1 MANWD
6 ILKSAIAGIIKTNGN
21 QEITG
26 QLLQNV
32 LNDIVSSVGENASFA
47 GIATP
52 TTNPGAPDGP
62 ILYFATQAGTYSNF
76 NGIELLKG
84 ESAILKW
91 DNGTWA
97 KNTFKPMIDFDSVL
111 DANGKSLT
119 EFESGIIYDVSALNG
134 GVTFESLSA
143 LLSSS
148 NLSTLIPTSV
158 RHGGMSIRFIQGS
171 VPNADNKY
179 VQYRLMSDEFSTD
192 VTQWQGIDEEPTEG
206 SNNLA
211 KSGSVFELQK
221 EIIGTEDKVI
231 NVSSFPVHDAALT
244 PTWNYI
250 PGFNHI
256 VIPVKAGQNYLL
268 ENNNVYQASLAF
280 FKTYSTPI
288 QGQAPDYSDGTTK
301 FDMQNGNVLKV
312 QIPSDCHYLYM
323 TANAGG
329 YNRLV
334 NTTLLGTTGE
344 IDQKYYDIV
353 GKETIIDLSQY
364 FERNGVLAYGSWG
377 AINNDWTH
385 KVIPVVPGEK
395 YKLVANNTLGTYALF
410 KTYSA
415 PVAGQAPDYC
425 QGTSATNIKAN
436 TEVIVTIPS
445 DANYLYITYKVEGNI
460 RIDSVSNIII
470 GKLQVVQAEVESKVS
485 GKLQALQSEVN
496 TKVSET
502 KFDEQINV
510 TEENNLRQMSNVV
523 AGYGLSNF
531 TEKAIPIKVPVDK
544 DGLYKYNA
552 WPFITTYRDRLV
564 CLYARTK
571 AHEYSEKRDIYM
583 QYSFDG
589 IVWSSETK
597 VISNVN
603 ALGAITAI
611 GNDSNG
617 NIIAWL
623 RNGGIGAINELY
635 RSTDGYIF
643 EKISTLSSPAE
654 FNIEGLTSIINVP
667 TVGLMSFFCTYYLQN
682 QQPSRWGIATSN
694 DDGLTWTLQ
703 LKWQEIDAFKCP
715 METNG
720 VYLGDGKILAMARR
734 DIPGTPY
741 TLHHIQ
747 SSDYGQTWT
756 LADSN
761 VDDILSST
769 PSLLY
774 DSTTQKVTVFYVKR
788 VNYNNIL
795 KVREA
800 DLSAVWDKP
809 TNWPDSRDINTM
821 QTYDGGQVNAE
832 EFNGKKFAA
841 VYAGSKTEDGIY
853 ITMVQ

>member
-1 MANWD
+1 M
-6 ILKSAIAGIIKTNGN
+6 
-21 QEITG
+21 
-26 QLLQNV
+26 
-32 LNDIVSSVGENASFA
+32 
-47 GIATP
+47 
-52 TTNPGAPDGP
+52 
-62 ILYFATQAGTYSNF
+62 
-76 NGIELLKG
+76 
-84 ESAILKW
+84 
-91 DNGTWA
+91 
-97 KNTFKPMIDFDSVL
+97 
-111 DANGKSLT
+111 
-119 EFESGIIYDVSALNG
+119 
-134 GVTFESLSA
+134 
-143 LLSSS
+143 
-148 NLSTLIPTSV
+148 
-158 RHGGMSIRFIQGS
+158 
-171 VPNADNKY
+171 
-179 VQYRLMSDEFSTD
+179 
-192 VTQWQGIDEEPTEG
+192 
-206 SNNLA
+206 
-211 KSGSVFELQK
+211 
-221 EIIGTEDKVI
+221 
-231 NVSSFPVHDAALT
+231 
-244 PTWNYI
+244 
-250 PGFNHI
+250 
-256 VIPVKAGQNYLL
+256 
-268 ENNNVYQASLAF
+268 AF
-280 FKTYSTPI
+280 FKTYSAPVS
-288 QGQAPDYSDGTTK
+288 GQSPDYSDSISSQFYVSQHSTL
-301 FDMQNGNVLKV
+301 VV
-312 QIPSDCHYLYM
+312 EIPSDCTFLYM
-323 TANAGG
+323 TADALGIS
-329 YNRLV
+329 RLV
-334 NTTLLGTTGE
+334 DTTLLGTTGE

-353 GKETIIDLSQY
+353 GKDTIIDLSQY
-364 FERNGVLAYGSWG
+364 SEINGILDYGIWKQI
-377 AINNDWTH
+377 INGWTH
-385 KVIPVVPGEK
+385 KVIHVVPGEK
-395 YKLVANNTLGTYALF
+395 YKLVANNTHGTYALF

-415 PVAGQAPDYC
+415 PVEGQAPDYC
-425 QGTSATNIKAN
+425 QGTSATNIEAN

-445 DANYLYITYKVEGNI
+445 DANHLYITYRVEGNI
-460 RIDSVSNIII
+460 KIGSVSNIII
-470 GKLQVVQAEVESKVS
+470 GKLQD
-485 GKLQALQSEVN
+485 LQSEVN

-502 KFDEQINV
+502 EFDEQINV

-544 DGLYKYNA
+544 DGLHKYNA

-564 CLYARTK
+564 CLYTRTN
-571 AHEYSEKRDIYM
+571 AHESSEKRDIYM

-603 ALGAITAI
+603 ALGGITAI

-617 NIIAWL
+617 NIIAWI
-623 RNGGIGAINELY
+623 RNGGIGTINELY

-643 EKISTLSSPAE
+643 EKISTLSSPVE

-703 LKWQEIDAFKCP
+703 LKWQETDAFKCP

-747 SSDYGQTWT
+747 SSDYGKTWT

-774 DSTTQKVTVFYVKR
+774 NSTTQKVTVFYVKR

-832 EFNGKKFAA
+832 EFNSKKFAT